1 MAHLH
6 YLLFA
11 LMLFLGCDLPDR
23 EGPDTIYHHGMIY
36 TVDPQQ
42 PFVHALAVKDGKII
56 SIGGNDEILTMAGTH
71 TEVVDL
77 NNRFVMPGLIEGHA
91 HFLAIGEN
99 LKNLD
104 LIQTT
109 SWKEVLDKIAQRIQ
123 DLPPGHW
130 ATARGW
136 HQDKWLSSPS
146 DMVEGYPNH
155 RTLSKLTKDN
165 PLILSHASGHA
176 LMANQAAMD
185 AAGVNAQTPDV
196 AGGRI
201 IRFPDGS
208 PTGIFEENAMDL
220 IQNAFRV
227 YQNKRDPESV
237 KMEQRESLLLAQDA
251 CFRQGI
257 TSFQDAGSPMPV
269 LEHIKALTLADSL
282 KIRLWMMLYAPFED
296 MEPSLK
302 QLPWIGLGDDRL
314 TVRGIKAYMD
324 GALGSYGAWLL
335 EDYADKPNYR
345 GQILTSLDT
354 LALMAELAFQHRMQF
369 CIHAIGD
376 QANRSVLDLFEETQK
391 KNPESRDLRWRIEHA
406 QHLDSTDIPRFAEL
420 GVYASMQPIHC
431 ISDAP
436 FVEKRLG
443 PDRTRIGAY
452 VWRSLLDYGSPFAIG
467 TDAPVESV
475 NPFENIY
482 AAITRRRMDN
492 GQPFYPQQSMTRK
505 EALYAYT
512 LGNARAAF
520 EEKTKG
526 FLTPGKWADMIILSN
541 HLLSCTDEELK
552 KTRVLQ
558 TIIGGQVVYSN
569 DAELR

>member
-1 MAHLH
+1 
-6 YLLFA
+6 
-11 LMLFLGCDLPDR
+11 
-23 EGPDTIYHHGMIY
+23 
-36 TVDPQQ
+36 
-42 PFVHALAVKDGKII
+42 
-56 SIGGNDEILTMAGTH
+56 
-71 TEVVDL
+71 
-77 NNRFVMPGLIEGHA
+77 
-91 HFLAIGEN
+91 
-99 LKNLD
+99 
-104 LIQTT
+104 
-109 SWKEVLDKIAQRIQ
+109 
-123 DLPPGHW
+123 
-130 ATARGW
+130 
-136 HQDKWLSSPS
+136 
-146 DMVEGYPNH
+146 
-155 RTLSKLTKDN
+155 
-165 PLILSHASGHA
+165 
-176 LMANQAAMD
+176 
-185 AAGVNAQTPDV
+185 
-196 AGGRI
+196 
-201 IRFPDGS
+201 
-208 PTGIFEENAMDL
+208 
-220 IQNAFRV
+220 
-227 YQNKRDPESV
+227 
-237 KMEQRESLLLAQDA
+237 
-251 CFRQGI
+251 
-257 TSFQDAGSPMPV
+257 
-269 LEHIKALTLADSL
+269 
-282 KIRLWMMLYAPFED
+282 MMLYAPFED

-526 FLTPGKWADMIILSN
+526 SLTPGKWADMIILSN